1 MMDLKD
7 MTDLIRVYDAYKR
20 IDHMMD
26 MMVGAQLPEEGS
38 IMWEFNAVTD
48 VIARNSVLFQR
59 DHNDPSFDVM
69 ESEHGEVLNDKRLTA
84 EQRAFRLLGIC
95 NEA

>member
-1 MMDLKD
+1 MELKD

-26 MMVGAQLPEEGS
+26 LMVGRILPDDGS
-38 IMWEFNAVTD
+38 VMTELNAITD
-48 VIARNSVLFQR
+48 VIARNSVLYQR
-59 DHNDPSFDVM
+59 DSKDPMFDVNN
-69 ESEHGEVLNDKRLTA
+69 SEHGEVLNDKRLTA
-84 EQRAFRLLGIC
+84 EQRAFRILGIC

>member
-1 MMDLKD
+1 MELKD

-26 MMVGAQLPEEGS
+26 LMVGRILPDEGS
-38 IMWEFNAVTD
+38 VMTELNAVTE

-59 DHNDPSFDVM
+59 DSKDPMFDV
-69 ESEHGEVLNDKRLTA
+69 ENSEHSEVLNDKRLTA
-84 EQRAFRLLGIC
+84 EQRAFRILGIC

>member
-1 MMDLKD
+1 MELKD

-26 MMVGAQLPEEGS
+26 LMVGRTLPDDGS
-38 IMWEFNAVTD
+38 VMTELNAVTE

-59 DHNDPSFDVM
+59 DNKDPMFDV
-69 ESEHGEVLNDKRLTA
+69 ENSEHSEVLNDKRLTA
-84 EQRAFRLLGIC
+84 EQRAFRILGIC

>member
-1 MMDLKD
+1 MELKD

-26 MMVGAQLPEEGS
+26 LMVGRILPDEGS
-38 IMWEFNAVTD
+38 VMTELNAVTEI
-48 VIARNSVLFQR
+48 IARNSVLFQR
-59 DHNDPSFDVM
+59 DSKDPMFDV
-69 ESEHGEVLNDKRLTA
+69 ENSEHSEVLNDKRLTA
-84 EQRAFRLLGIC
+84 EQRAFRILGIC